1 MKKKLLCLLLA
12 LTLAAGV
19 LPAGASAAPLP
30 PELQLTQALLGCVL
44 AAHALPQPEAD
55 APAETGGTYL
65 AFTIN
70 IFAYVTTEPS
80 RVRVDGRTCWSYTAW
95 TIHGALDVLETG
107 TAPRG
112 QGDCIV
118 LAANN
123 DGATYVCTGTM
134 TPVAVTYYDESDRLI
149 ALSSPALGREVLPLT
164 KMPERT
170 TLLNVDSARHAG
182 LPGDAL
188 DTVDADAPWVNAYA
202 WYDGENDRLCII
214 YDVTNEWDG

>member
-1 MKKKLLCLLLA
+1 MA
-12 LTLAAGV
+12 
-19 LPAGASAAPLP
+19 
-30 PELQLTQALLGCVL
+30 
-44 AAHALPQPEAD
+44 
-55 APAETGGTYL
+55 
-65 AFTIN
+65 
-70 IFAYVTTEPS
+70 
-80 RVRVDGRTCWSYTAW
+80 
-95 TIHGALDVLETG
+95 
-107 TAPRG
+107 
-112 QGDCIV
+112 
-118 LAANN
+118 
-123 DGATYVCTGTM
+123 VCA
-134 TPVAVTYYDESDRLI
+134 PVAVTYYDESDRLI